1 MARAI
6 SGVILILWA
15 VALVV
20 SGLTRGLGADAGA
33 YGAGQLVGFVIFP
46 ILLIWLGRR
55 ALIKGLEA
63 IRLSKA

>member
-6 SGVILILWA
+6 SGVLLILWA

-20 SGLTRGLGADAGA
+20 SGLARGVGADAGA
-33 YGAGQLVGFVIFP
+33 YGAGQLAGFVIFP

-55 ALIKGLEA
+55 ALIKGLAA